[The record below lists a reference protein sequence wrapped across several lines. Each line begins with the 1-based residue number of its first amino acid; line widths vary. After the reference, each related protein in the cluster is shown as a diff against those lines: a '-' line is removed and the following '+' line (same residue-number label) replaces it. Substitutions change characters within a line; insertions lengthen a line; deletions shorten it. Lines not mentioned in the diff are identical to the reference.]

1 MKIAFTKAFEK
12 QLSEIK
18 DEKLRS
24 EIAACVNEAQNAVA
38 LTEIHHVKKLKGY
51 KTAYRI
57 KTGNYR
63 VGFVFENGVITFAA
77 CLHRKEI
84 YRKFP

>member
-18 DEKLRS
+18 DEKLLN
-24 EIAACVNEAQNAVA
+24 EIAACVNEAQNADS
-38 LTEIHHVKKLKGY
+38 LSEINHVKKLKGY
-51 KTAYRI
+51 KTAFRI

-63 VGFVFENGVITFAA
+63 IGFVFEDGTIIFAA